1 MKRIK
6 GGITAPAGFT
16 AAGVACGIKDDEKD
30 LAIVASEKACAAA
43 GVFTT
48 NKVKAAPVVATRR
61 RVRRQG
67 TARAV
72 VINSGNANCCT
83 GKKGVEDALRMVELC
98 GEVLGIRPGEVL
110 VASTGPIGKF
120 LPLEKVENGIRHAAR
135 ALRKNGAHDAAE
147 AILTTDT
154 ATKEVALAE
163 TIAGTEIRLGAMAKG
178 AGMMHPK
185 MATMLA
191 FITTDAVIGEE
202 ALRECLMKAVDKSFN
217 RITVDG
223 DRSTNDMV
231 IALANGLAGN
241 RKIRGGAG
249 LKAFREMLELAC
261 SELARMIVKDGEG
274 ATRFIAVTVKGA
286 RSFGQADKAARAI
299 ANSNLVK
306 TAFHWGSPNWGRIM
320 AALGYS
326 GASVR
331 QDLVDIYLCGKRVAS
346 GGAPA
351 DFNVGKLSEALQR
364 KEIEIVVDLNLGD
377 FEQTVW
383 TCDFSAEYV
392 AINK

>member
-135 ALRKNGAHDAAE
+135 ALRKMA
-147 AILTTDT
+147 LTTLPRRFSPPT
-154 ATKEVALAE
+154 P
-163 TIAGTEIRLGAMAKG
+163 R
-178 AGMMHPK
+178 
-185 MATMLA
+185 
-191 FITTDAVIGEE
+191 
-202 ALRECLMKAVDKSFN
+202 R
-217 RITVDG
+217 
-223 DRSTNDMV
+223 
-231 IALANGLAGN
+231 
-241 RKIRGGAG
+241 RK
-249 LKAFREMLELAC
+249 
-261 SELARMIVKDGEG
+261 
-274 ATRFIAVTVKGA
+274 
-286 RSFGQADKAARAI
+286 
-299 ANSNLVK
+299 
-306 TAFHWGSPNWGRIM
+306 
-320 AALGYS
+320 
-326 GASVR
+326 
-331 QDLVDIYLCGKRVAS
+331 
-346 GGAPA
+346 
-351 DFNVGKLSEALQR
+351 
-364 KEIEIVVDLNLGD
+364 
-377 FEQTVW
+377 
-383 TCDFSAEYV
+383 
-392 AINK
+392 